1 MVSLRSIPNTP
12 VKVRKGSVGVTLNE
26 GCSPQDREVVLTI
39 FSSVGR
45 CVEIPERLQNSFAAM
60 AGSGPA
66 YIYQAGVLN

>member
-26 GCSPQDREVVLTI
+26 GCSPQDREIVLTI

-66 YIYQAGVLN
+66 YICQAGVLI